1 MSPPRPLSAPEL
13 EGALGALAA
22 RAAALRAALG
32 GVLLDSA
39 PLVEGLL
46 VSAVTHGHALLEGP
60 PGVGKT
66 LAVRALSACLGLRW
80 ARAQMTPDLM
90 PSDLIGGQQLTP
102 SPEGPR
108 LSFVPGPVFT
118 ELLFADELNRASPRA
133 QAALLEAMEE
143 RQVTIDGAPRPLGP
157 PFIVLATQNPIEV
170 EGTFALPEAQADRFL
185 QRLLVPHPTPAA
197 LDALLSF
204 EPREAL
210 ARLAAAGPVAS
221 REEALGWPAVAR
233 EVLLPSRL
241 RARLVRLAVLTRP
254 SEAPREL
261 RGLLEDGVSP
271 RGAQALYRA
280 AQARAALDGRAH
292 AREEDLARSAV
303 PCLAH
308 RLRLTW
314 DAKAD
319 RARPEELV
327 ERLWAESGRQG

>member
-13 EGALGALAA
+13 EGALSELSASA
-22 RAAALRAALG
+22 RALRAALG
-32 GVLLDSA
+32 GALLDA
-39 PLVEGLL
+39 EPLIEGLL
-46 VSAVTHGHALLEGP
+46 TAAVTHGHALLEGP

-102 SPEGPR
+102 TPEGPR
-108 LSFVPGPVFT
+108 LTFAPGPVFT
-118 ELLFADELNRASPRA
+118 ELLFADELNRANPRT

-143 RQVTIDGAPRPLGP
+143 RQVTIEGAPRPLGP
-157 PFIVLATQNPIEV
+157 PFIVFATQNPIEV

-185 QRLLVPHPTPAA
+185 QRLLVPHPSAAA

-204 EPREAL
+204 DPREAL
-210 ARLAAAGPVAS
+210 ARLEAAGPVVT
-221 REEALGWPAVAR
+221 REGVLRWPRVAR
-233 EVLLPSRL
+233 EVLVPTRL

-280 AQARAALDGRAH
+280 TQARAALDGRPH
-292 AREEDLARSAV
+292 AREEDLAKSVA

-319 RARPEELV
+319 RARPEELA